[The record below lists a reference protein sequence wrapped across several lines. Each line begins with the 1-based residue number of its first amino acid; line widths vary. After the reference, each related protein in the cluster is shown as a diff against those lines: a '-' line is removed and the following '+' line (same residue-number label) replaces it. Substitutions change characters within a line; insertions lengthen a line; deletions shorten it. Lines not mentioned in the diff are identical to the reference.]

1 MGQNDL
7 RSNTIINRLVDLR
20 DNLDQIFEEIGD
32 EIDHTENENEG
43 LKR

>member
-20 DNLDQIFEEIGD
+20 DNLDQIFEEIGE
-32 EIDHTENENEG
+32 EIDQTEN
-43 LKR
+43 